1 MQYCVKQQHVS
12 YSCDDPRLYWRISY
26 SSFSCCTWLSFMLA
40 LLGPEVQ
47 FKAVLVINCG
57 SFSDYAPSLSPLQY
71 ENDFTGSSC
80 LHSLSRPVFGLV
92 SYRNIQNFQ
101 NILCSIWSGWIVRS
115 FHKRDLFYHSYG
127 KALAWYMLVLTVV
140 YWADIQIFA
149 LSSLLLMSSF
159 VLPFGLMTNNSNQIL
174 VVVRHKLSLKH
185 VNI

>member
-1 MQYCVKQQHVS
+1 MQYCVKHQHVS

-92 SYRNIQNFQ
+92 SYQNIQNFQ
-101 NILCSIWSGWIVRS
+101 NILCSIWSGWIVWS
-115 FHKRDLFYHSYG
+115 FHKRDLFYTTAIVKLQLG
-127 KALAWYMLVLTVV
+127 TCWY
-140 YWADIQIFA
+140 
-149 LSSLLLMSSF
+149 
-159 VLPFGLMTNNSNQIL
+159 
-174 VVVRHKLSLKH
+174 
-185 VNI
+185 